1 MSIEVFFS
9 LLVFCASTLFTPGPN
24 NMMLMTSGLN
34 YGIRRSL
41 PHYWG
46 VNLGF
51 TAMVL
56 LVGLGLGRLFET
68 APILFKI
75 IKYAGAVYLLFL
87 AYKIATATPA
97 EPEADGRKRPIS
109 FLEAAAFQ
117 WVNPK
122 AWVMAV
128 GAVTAYAAVAAF
140 PYNMIVIAAAFGILG
155 MASSGTWVGFG
166 SGLRYFLRNP
176 RAVRAFNVL
185 MAIALVASLWPVLA
199 EALSGG

>member
-1 MSIEVFFS
+1 MSVEVLLS
-9 LLVFCASTLFTPGPN
+9 LLVFCVSTLFTPGPN

-75 IKYAGAVYLLFL
+75 IKYAGAVYLLYL
-87 AYKIATATPA
+87 TYKIATATPA
-97 EPEADGRKRPIS
+97 EPDAADSKKPIS

-140 PYNMIVIAAAFGILG
+140 PYNMLIIALTFGVLG

-166 SGLRYFLRNP
+166 SGLRHFLKNP
-176 RAVRAFNVL
+176 NAVRVFNIL
-185 MAIALVASLWPVLA
+185 MAVALVASLWPVLA
-199 EALSGG
+199 EVLSGG